1 MCTPQEC
8 SICWAAC
15 EKYYSTAVVFFFW
28 GGGRG
33 WSVHV
38 KTTERC
44 LSFESSLRECYT
56 AYSVSTCMHVLH
68 VYVLHV
74 LTCMCMSMQYFVC
87 ACMHGICLLR
97 EYS

>member
-1 MCTPQEC
+1 MSTPQEC

-15 EKYYSTAVVFFFW
+15 EKYYSTAVVVFFLGR

-44 LSFESSLRECYT
+44 LSFESSLR
-56 AYSVSTCMHVLH
+56 VLH
-68 VYVLHV
+68 CTPFVLA
-74 LTCMCMSMQYFVC
+74 CMYSMCM
-87 ACMHGICLLR
+87 
-97 EYS
+97 